1 MKKKLNIILLV
12 CFIITIIMPITGIY
26 VHKLASVV
34 FFILCML
41 HAVIY
46 RKKMNRKKWLL
57 LALIWISFVSGVLG
71 MVFDQTVIHP
81 VVSIAVVFFLAI
93 HIFVFHKKL
102 QRTRES
108 L

>member
-12 CFIITIIMPITGIY
+12 CFIITIIVPITGIY

-46 RKKMNRKKWLL
+46 RKKMNRKK
-57 LALIWISFVSGVLG
+57 
-71 MVFDQTVIHP
+71 
-81 VVSIAVVFFLAI
+81 
-93 HIFVFHKKL
+93 
-102 QRTRES
+102 
-108 L
+108 

>member
-1 MKKKLNIILLV
+1 MKKILNVFLLIS
-12 CFIITIIMPITGIY
+12 FIITIIVPITGIY

-34 FFILCML
+34 FLILCML

-46 RKKMNRKKWLL
+46 RKKMKKWLL
-57 LALIWISFVSGVLG
+57 LAIIWISFVSGVLG

-81 VVSIAVVFFLAI
+81 VVSIVVVFFLAI
-93 HIFVFHKKL
+93 HIFVFHKKM
-102 QRTRES
+102 QRRRES

>member
-1 MKKKLNIILLV
+1 MKKILNVFLLIS
-12 CFIITIIMPITGIY
+12 FIITIIVPITGIY

-34 FFILCML
+34 FLILCML

-57 LALIWISFVSGVLG
+57 LAIIWISFVSGVLG
-71 MVFDQTVIHP
+71 MVFDQTVIHR
-81 VVSIAVVFFLAI
+81 VVSIVVVFFLAI
-93 HIFVFHKKL
+93 HIFVFHKKM
-102 QRTRES
+102 QRRRES